1 MLVQLLK
8 LDEKQRSIFNS
19 IRMKLLEVLWT
30 KLKEIKKRKYCSMS
44 KNIYF

>member
-30 KLKEIKKRKYCSMS
+30 KLKEIKKRQYVR
-44 KNIYF
+44 